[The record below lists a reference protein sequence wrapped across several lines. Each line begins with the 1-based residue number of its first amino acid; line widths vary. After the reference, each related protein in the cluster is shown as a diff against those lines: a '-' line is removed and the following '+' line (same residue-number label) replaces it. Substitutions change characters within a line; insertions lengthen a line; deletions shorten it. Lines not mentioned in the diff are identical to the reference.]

1 MIVGKCDKK
10 GISMLKIAIGSDHRG
25 YEHKQVLQQGVT
37 LETKRIEWLDVG
49 CYSAERTDYP
59 QFSLDVVSAIKSG
72 RAELGIL
79 LCGTGVGMAIA
90 ANRFSGI
97 YAAVV
102 WDTQTARRSKE
113 EDNANVLSLPA
124 DYITP
129 EHSIEIVNAWL
140 EAQFRGGRYAQRLA
154 SINLWGGL

>member
-1 MIVGKCDKK
+1 MIVGKYDKK
-10 GISMLKIAIGSDHRG
+10 GINMLKIAIGSDHRG
-25 YEHKQVLQQGVT
+25 YEHKTVLQHGVT
-37 LETKRIEWLDVG
+37 IETKRIEWLDVG
-49 CYSAERTDYP
+49 CYSPERTDYP
-59 QFSLDVVSAIKSG
+59 QFAYDVVQAIKSG

-90 ANRFSGI
+90 ANRFDAI

-102 WDTQTARRSKE
+102 WNAETARRSKE

-129 EHSIEIVNAWL
+129 EQSIEIVIAWL
-140 EAQFRGGRYAQRLA
+140 EAHFRGDRYAERIA
-154 SINLWGGL
+154 TINSWGGL